1 MCSLNEILFVT
12 AITVTGI
19 LSVTGILYL
28 IFNKALTY
36 KLWIGLAPGV
46 FAFTLCIYIWGH
58 LSVYNFLATGIVLIV
73 GVSIFVGNL
82 LLLARKISIPIQST
96 CNGINQ
102 GADQV
107 ASAAGELSSVSQSI
121 AEGASQQA
129 AAMEETSSSLEEMSS
144 LTKQN
149 ASNASQADSLM
160 KQVNQVVN
168 KANTSMGQLTTS
180 MQEISKA
187 SEETSKIIKTI
198 DEIAFQT
205 NLLALNAAVEAA
217 RAGEAGAG
225 FAVVADEVRNLA
237 MRAAE
242 AAKNTANLIEETV
255 KKIKGGSEVVHK
267 TNEEFSDVQTSSAR
281 MGELVGE
288 ISAASAEQAQGIEQI
303 SKAVTEMDTVVQRN
317 SANAEESASASEE
330 MSAQAEQ
337 MKQFVAELVTLVGG
351 AGAHSTIRG
360 ATALR
365 KKAAREPKMI
375 AMNERKANGH
385 LKAGN
390 GKAWLRLRKRDSAPE
405 QVIPFDSE
413 EMSGF

>member
-1 MCSLNEILFVT
+1 MPGLNEILLVT
-12 AITVTGI
+12 AVTVTGI

-36 KLWIGLAPGV
+36 KLWVGLVPGV

-58 LSVYNFLATGIVLIV
+58 LSVYNFLATAVVLAV
-73 GVSIFVGNL
+73 GVSIFVGDL
-82 LLLARKISIPIQST
+82 LLLARKVAIPVQST

-107 ASAAGELSSVSQSI
+107 ASAAGQVSAASQSM
-121 AEGASQQA
+121 AEGASQQTA
-129 AAMEETSSSLEEMSS
+129 SMEETSSSLEEMSS
-144 LTKQN
+144 LTRQN

-160 KQVNQVVN
+160 RQVNEVVN

-225 FAVVADEVRNLA
+225 FAIVADEVRNLA

-242 AAKNTANLIEETV
+242 AARNTTELIGRTINKVSDGTTLV
-255 KKIKGGSEVVHK
+255 KTTNNDFNEAAGSTKKV
-267 TNEEFSDVQTSSAR
+267 
-281 MGELVGE
+281 GELVSE
-288 ISAASAEQAQGIEQI
+288 IAAASQEQAQGIEQVNI
-303 SKAVTEMDTVVQRN
+303 AVAEMNKVTQQN
-317 SANAEESASASEE
+317 TATAEETASASEE
-330 MSAQAEQ
+330 LSAQAEE
-337 MKQFVAELVTLVGG
+337 MKRFVAVLAVMVDGKPAGSNGGHHTVRRPSAAGYAGQAPQKAPAIAKTSRKGRSLTL
-351 AGAHSTIRG
+351 HRS
-360 ATALR
+360 
-365 KKAAREPKMI
+365 REVNPDDI
-375 AMNERKANGH
+375 
-385 LKAGN
+385 
-390 GKAWLRLRKRDSAPE
+390 
-405 QVIPFDSE
+405 IPMDENDFKD
-413 EMSGF
+413 F